1 MEECTRFLIG
11 CLPFLLPVQAGVVQG
26 LVAEGSSGLPMSRAM
41 VRLEPLPGNPVKPME
56 LRSGRSGQFTFPA
69 VAEGL
74 YILSARREGFVQG
87 TYGQRRADGFG
98 TPITVTQ
105 TSTLFAEIRMRR
117 VGSITGKV
125 LDENGVG
132 LAHVPVV
139 AYKAQLPLRAAAQAT
154 SDDRGIYRIAGIAQG
169 KYWVRS
175 AGVQLEDGTGMLPT
189 FGLITREA
197 RNARVHDIRV
207 DAETQFANVQP
218 EPGTLTRVEGRIS
231 CDRADNPAVTVT
243 LSSESGSR
251 STGSDCII
259 GRFEFDSVA
268 PGGYEILATY
278 NDGSGSA
285 FQEFRVNIPMR
296 AMNLNIRPLRPVDVE
311 VRTTSG
317 QIMRPEDVKLFGRRD
332 DLSGQGKV
340 VPILL
345 PRPMLATGYWEIN
358 GYAMT
363 GKYIESITIGSGRS
377 QQRPEWRAERPAE
390 WHDVFIDAQFARL
403 RVTVSDKAAHI
414 GGSVTDKGQP
424 VPGAVIFLWPMAD
437 SARRIL
443 GGVRQLVA
451 DVTGKYDFEGLPA
464 GDYRMLATFDATEA
478 TWELLEE
485 ARAVTVH
492 MEAGGARSE
501 TLPLWV
507 AP

>member
-1 MEECTRFLIG
+1 MEVRTRFLIG

-26 LVAEGSSGLPMSRAM
+26 LIAESSSGLPMSRAM
-41 VRLEPLPGNPVKPME
+41 VRLEPLPGNLAKPLE

-74 YILSARREGFVQG
+74 YILSAKREGFVQG
-87 TYGQRRADGFG
+87 AYGQRRADGFG
-98 TPITVTQ
+98 APITVTQ

-139 AYKAQLPLRAAAQAT
+139 AYKALLPLRAAAQAT
-154 SDDRGIYRIAGIAQG
+154 SDDRGIYRIAGISQG
-169 KYWVRS
+169 KYWIRS

-189 FGLITREA
+189 FGPITREA
-197 RNARVHDIRV
+197 RNARVHDVRV

-218 EPGTLTRVEGRIS
+218 EPGSLTRVEGYIA
-231 CDRADNPAVTVT
+231 CDRADGPPVTVT

-251 STGSDCII
+251 STASGCTGD
-259 GRFEFDSVA
+259 FAFDNVA
-268 PGGYEILATY
+268 PGGYEILAAY
-278 NDGSGSA
+278 NDGTGSA
-285 FQEFRVNIPMR
+285 FQEMRVNVSMMR
-296 AMNLNIRPLRPVDVE
+296 RMNLAIRTMRPVDVE
-311 VRTTSG
+311 VRTSSG

-340 VPILL
+340 VPITL
-345 PRPMLATGYWEIN
+345 PRPMVSTGYWEIN
-358 GYAMT
+358 GYAMA

-377 QQRPEWRAERPAE
+377 LQRPEWRAERPAE
-390 WHDVFIDAQFARL
+390 WHDVFIDAQYTRL
-403 RVTVSDKAAHI
+403 RITVSDKAAHI
-414 GGSVTDKGQP
+414 NGSVTDRGQP

-451 DVTGKYDFEGLPA
+451 DVSGKYNFEGLPA

-485 ARAVTVH
+485 ARAVVVH
-492 MEAGGARSE
+492 VEAGGARIE